1 MDPMIL
7 AVSAAAL
14 IVGVVGGM
22 MVSARRTEAQLKR
35 AATEEAKRAEAADRA
50 HEEALDAVREEVNQ
64 DQAAAEQDLKQR
76 IAETKGKR
84 DELRA
89 LESDLK
95 EARGTVEKEREKAVS
110 QQAQAEGRAKN
121 LEAQKARLEQ
131 EQKGLQEALER
142 VAGLTQ
148 DEARE
153 RLEQQLQSAAE
164 ERVAAEVRRMQQAA
178 IEDARAESRKVLAK
192 AVYRFGGEVIGELT
206 TTAVNLPS
214 DEVKGRII
222 GREGRNIQAFE
233 QATGVDVIIDDTPE
247 LITLSCFNP
256 VRREVARVA
265 LERLIA
271 DGRIHPTR
279 IEGAVAKAESGIEK
293 VLRQTGDD
301 AAAMLGIHGVNPAL
315 LGLIGR
321 LKLHQVGAQ
330 NQLTLAL
337 ATAKLAELIAT
348 ELGVNPKACRRAGLL
363 ALIGRAADHQLEGSA
378 AEVAAGLV
386 RKHGESKAVI
396 AALDDLASDG
406 DPQSTMGVVLA
417 SAMRLAQSRPG
428 AQHEALALAIER
440 LTEVETMVAE
450 EEGVRAV
457 HVVQAGSEVRVLV
470 DPGEVAES
478 KMLAM
483 AQRMA
488 RRIED
493 RADAMGE
500 VRVHVIRE
508 TRVTET
514 AM

>member
-7 AVSAAAL
+7 AVGAAAL
-14 IVGVVGGM
+14 IAGVVGGM
-22 MVSARRTEAQLKR
+22 MMSAKRSAAHLKEASAEDAKRR
-35 AATEEAKRAEAADRA
+35 AAAERE
-50 HEEALDAVREEVNQ
+50 HEEALDALREEVNQ

-76 IAETKGKR
+76 IAEVRVQR
-84 DELRA
+84 DDLTGQETELKAVRNT
-89 LESDLK
+89 LE
-95 EARGTVEKEREKAVS
+95 TEREKAVAR
-110 QQAQAEGRAKN
+110 QAQVEARSNN
-121 LEAQKARLEQ
+121 LEAERGRLE
-131 EQKGLQEALER
+131 EQQTGLQDALER

-148 DEARE
+148 EEARE
-153 RLEQQLQSAAE
+153 QLEQQLQLAAE
-164 ERVAAEVRRMQQAA
+164 ERVSATIRRMQQVAL
-178 IEDARAESRKVLAK
+178 EDARGESRKVLAK

-206 TTAVNLPS
+206 TTPVNLPS

-279 IEGAVAKAESGIEK
+279 IEGAVAKAQSGIEK

-301 AAAMLGIHGVNPAL
+301 AAANLGIHGINPAL
-315 LGLIGR
+315 LALIGR

-337 ATAKLAELIAT
+337 AMAKLAELIAN
-348 ELGVNPKACRRAGLL
+348 ELGVNPKPCRRAALL

-378 AEVAAGLV
+378 AQVSADLA

-396 AALDDLASDG
+396 AALDDLARDG
-406 DPQSTMGVVLA
+406 DPQTTIGVVLA
-417 SAMRLAQSRPG
+417 SAMRLAESRPG
-428 AQHEALALAIER
+428 AQDEALASAIER

-478 KMLAM
+478 RMLAM
-483 AQRMA
+483 AQRLA

-493 RADAMGE
+493 RADAIGE